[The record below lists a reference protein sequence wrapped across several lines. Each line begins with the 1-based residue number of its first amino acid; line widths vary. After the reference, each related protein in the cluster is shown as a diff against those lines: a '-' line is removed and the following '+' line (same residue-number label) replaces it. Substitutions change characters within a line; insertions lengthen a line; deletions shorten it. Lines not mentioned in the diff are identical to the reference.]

1 MASKP
6 RLAEQQRAVTLLT
19 QAVNIL
25 RNDSVVPSP
34 ATISPQSEI
43 VRLFSPYRCTNTTGK
58 VRGGSGTSG
67 GCFSG
72 NTSFSGNTNSRG
84 WRRIRRNGKQRIRG
98 HISLFVFQMFDVIV
112 FLTVLKKVF

>member
-72 NTSFSGNTNSRG
+72 NTSLAGIQILVAGAVSEEMESKGYVDTSVCLSFKCSMR
-84 WRRIRRNGKQRIRG
+84 
-98 HISLFVFQMFDVIV
+98 
-112 FLTVLKKVF
+112 